1 MLQQS
6 LDQSQP
12 LRLVLGTGCQRIAGH
27 TVRAVDLRSHLADLA
42 DLAGLGSQ
50 LADRKQ
56 RPEGVVA
63 DCRSLLA
70 ALAGQNSRPA
80 VIAGRETWTADLA
93 VRESLPAGRDK
104 SSVDLAAFPAGQGS
118 WTEHPAGRD
127 AAVAAA
133 AAAADPERTMLAG
146 LVHLKRREV
155 PVKGSLQALRFV
167 RQALQ
172 LVLRQ
177 KHLQQLGSWML
188 NPSCQIK

>member
-12 LRLVLGTGCQRIAGH
+12 LRLVLGTGCQRIAGY
-27 TVRAVDLRSHLADLA
+27 TVRAVGLRSHLADLA
-42 DLAGLGSQ
+42 GLG
-50 LADRKQ
+50 
-56 RPEGVVA
+56 
-63 DCRSLLA
+63 SLLA
-70 ALAGQNSRPA
+70 ALAGQNSLPA
-80 VIAGRETWTADLA
+80 VVAGRETWTADLA
-93 VRESLPAGRDK
+93 VRESLPAVRERLPAGRDK
-104 SSVDLAAFPAGQGS
+104 SSVDLAAFPAGQS
-118 WTEHPAGRD
+118 TWTEHPAGRD

-133 AAAADPERTMLAG
+133 AAAAVDPEKTMLAG

-155 PVKGSLQALRFV
+155 PVQGSLQALRFV
-167 RQALQ
+167 RQTLQ